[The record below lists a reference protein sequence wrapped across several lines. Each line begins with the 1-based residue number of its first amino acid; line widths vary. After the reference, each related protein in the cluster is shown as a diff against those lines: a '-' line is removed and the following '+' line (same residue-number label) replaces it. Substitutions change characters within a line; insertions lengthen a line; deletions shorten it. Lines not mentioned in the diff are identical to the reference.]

1 MNEGQSAEDVLDY
14 WFGLLDELGRADA
27 AHVARWWS
35 KDPAVD
41 QEIRARFGAL
51 HAAALGGGLTSWLHT
66 PRGTLAYIVV
76 LDQFSRNMNR
86 DTAAM
91 FAGDAR
97 ALSAAESGIERG
109 LDRALRLDERSTFY
123 MPLMHCES
131 MAKQERCVQLYL
143 AFADESSGHARAN
156 LLSRIGYAERHR
168 DIVRKFGRF
177 PHRNALLG
185 RPSTPEELDFLEG
198 PGSSF

>member
-1 MNEGQSAEDVLDY
+1 MPEAQTAEDVLDY
-14 WFGLLDELGRADA
+14 WLGPLDELGRADA

-41 QEIRARFGAL
+41 QEIRTRFARL

-97 ALSAAESGIERG
+97 ALAAAESGIERG

-123 MPLMHCES
+123 MPLMHSEQI
-131 MAKQERCVQLYL
+131 ARQERCVMLYL
-143 AFADESSGHARAN
+143 AFAEEVTGHARAN

-185 RPSTPEELDFLEG
+185 RPSTPEELDFLAG